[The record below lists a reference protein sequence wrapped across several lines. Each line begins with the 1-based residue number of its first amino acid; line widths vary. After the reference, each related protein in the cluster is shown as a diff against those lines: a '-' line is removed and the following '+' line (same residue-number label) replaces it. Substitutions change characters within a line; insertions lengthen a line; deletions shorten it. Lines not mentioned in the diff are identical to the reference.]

1 VALGVACGCGGPQR
15 VHPPGVDYL
24 DAIRIDG
31 NRSIETGALEPA
43 LALHETVQDGAAM
56 DPYLLAADTE
66 RIRIAYWKR
75 GFFGAKV
82 AARVERTGHAQLV
95 VFTVVEGRRA
105 VTRVE
110 ITGLPPELPPARAR
124 ALVRLADGEP
134 FDYEAYDAAKLALKA
149 AVENAGYAHAEVPA
163 TVLADPAAATA
174 TVRYDIVAGAVAR
187 FGAIHIAGTVRPQL
201 KDAVHGRL
209 AFATGDRYSLAALEQ
224 SQLAITELGRFST
237 VQLVPDR
244 SRGRADSVDVAVEL
258 AETSRHELHVGGGFG
273 YEPETYEV
281 RARGG
286 FSFVPAS
293 QPLLTVA
300 TDTRAALTIP
310 HTFDFGK
317 TQPKIRLLATLQ
329 RLDLFRPHVR
339 GEIEA
344 GVDYQTIEAYTWTG
358 EHARLGLGLP
368 LGRRWLQLH
377 LGWLLQRVE
386 FSDPAPVLNATPD
399 CDKHPSCTL
408 TAQRLGLTGPQ
419 GEDLRQILGAYQ
431 ASLVADLRDNPIEPR
446 RGAYLDL
453 RVAAGTRFAGS
464 ELTYLQ
470 LAPELRGYLSLGGV
484 VIAGRARVG
493 AILGDVPVTE
503 RYYSGGSSGH
513 RGFSD
518 RRLSQVATGI
528 LADGTVLPPVV
539 IGGAGLIETGVE
551 LRHGLGTLGSL
562 PVGANVFLDGGDVTE
577 SAQELDPSNLYW
589 AVGAGLWG
597 KLFGDL
603 KIRIGIGYRLNRTA
617 APDPLATT
625 RWWDNVAGH
634 LGVGESF

>member
-1 VALGVACGCGGPQR
+1 VALGVACGCGSPQR

-75 GFFGAKV
+75 GFFGATV
-82 AARVERTGHAQLV
+82 AARVERSGHAQLV

-110 ITGLPPELPPARAR
+110 ITGLPPELPAARAR

-134 FDYEAYDAAKLALKA
+134 FDYQAYDAAKLALKA

-163 TVLADPAAATA
+163 TVLADPAAAAA

-201 KDAVHGRL
+201 REAVHGRL
-209 AFATGDRYSLAALEQ
+209 AFATGDRYSLQALEQ

-237 VQLVPDR
+237 VRLVPDR

-286 FSFVPAS
+286 FSVVPAS
-293 QPLLTVA
+293 HPLITVA

-310 HTFDFGK
+310 HNLDTHAIE
-317 TQPKIRLLATLQ
+317 PKVRLQTTLQ

-344 GVDYQTIEAYTWTG
+344 GVDYQTVEAYTWTG

-377 LGWLLQRVE
+377 LGWLLQRLE

-419 GEDLRQILGAYQ
+419 SEDLRQILGAYQ

-470 LAPELRGYLSLGGV
+470 LAPELRGYLSVGGV

-503 RYYSGGSSGH
+503 RYYSGGSGH

-518 RRLSQVATGI
+518 RRLSPIATGI
-528 LADGTVLPPVV
+528 LADGTPLPSVV
-539 IGGAGLIETGVE
+539 IGGGGLIETGVE
-551 LRHGLGTLGSL
+551 LRHGLGRLGWL
-562 PVGANVFLDGGDVTE
+562 PVGANVFLDGGDVKE
-577 SAQELDPSNLYW
+577 SAQELDPSNLHW

-597 KLFGDL
+597 KLVGDL
-603 KIRIGIGYRLNRTA
+603 KIRIDIGYRLNRTES
-617 APDPLATT
+617 PDRLSTLPN
-625 RWWDNVAGH
+625 RRVAWL